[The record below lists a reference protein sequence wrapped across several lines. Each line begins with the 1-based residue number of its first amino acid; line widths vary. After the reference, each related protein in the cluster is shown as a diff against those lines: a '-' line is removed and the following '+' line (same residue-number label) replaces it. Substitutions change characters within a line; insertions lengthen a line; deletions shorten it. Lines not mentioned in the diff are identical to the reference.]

1 MAEVF
6 VSLQEAADLEDINY
20 DTMKK
25 RFQRKSEEFKTKKE
39 SRGAA
44 GGKDEVFVALSS
56 LSSKAR
62 KQYKE
67 RLKVEEEVQVSDE
80 VTWYVDCDI
89 NWYKEKH
96 KKEYYKAIELS
107 KKIAKYRETAVHGC
121 KGEELTD
128 IIRELGVGKRT
139 FQRYVQDYTTGVA
152 WASRLKKYTSKNY
165 DFFPILA
172 LCRKPRESNTFP
184 SLDFQTRTYIENIWF
199 NKAFAQNRGTVEM
212 LYSKLSEI
220 AEEKEFEIPSYMTV
234 WRYIQYLMEDKR
246 AKNAQ
251 FLAANGSREYKN
263 KVMVKGSRD
272 VKALQVLEVVQGD
285 EHTFDCWVEYTNTN
299 GKKVAIRP
307 KLVAWIDMRSR
318 VILGDIIC
326 KDANA
331 QILKQSVYKMI
342 YDDEFGGVC
351 KYLLIDNGKDY
362 TAKEMTG
369 RNRKDRYSPL
379 SFDSETRG
387 FYKSLG
393 IIDEHRSMPYEP
405 WTKAQIERF
414 FGSVEKDFTRWITSY
429 TGTLTGTKTAAKVK
443 KDIRKLQEQGK
454 LLTMEEFYEKWT
466 VWLKEQ
472 YHNAEHSALKKAKE
486 KWTTPAELFKNC
498 EKRYF
503 KPAPPKSYAAM
514 IMMKAE
520 RVHVYNIGIKRFGYE
535 YRADELVDYINDK
548 VDIRY
553 DSNDVTK
560 IYVYNRSG
568 KFICEAVS
576 QELLQI
582 APTVSQK
589 VLEEHIKAQKAQIKR
604 DRERLEQYQMPIEER
619 IANYENA
626 TAEAIGV
633 DNMMIEGK
641 GKESKVVSLPM
652 DKQYKEKIARDKEQ
666 KETTQ
671 SDYLQRQADKA
682 LIKLRELG

>member
-6 VSLQEAADLEDINY
+6 VSLQEAAELESMTY
-20 DTMKK
+20 KGFTS
-25 RFQRKSEEFKTKKE
+25 RLQRKPDEFITQTK
-39 SRGAA
+39 SGDR
-44 GGKDEVFVALSS
+44 GKDKVFVALSS

-80 VTWYVDCDI
+80 VPWYVDCDVE
-89 NWYKEKH
+89 WYIEKH
-96 KKEYYKAIELS
+96 KKEYYKAVELAS
-107 KKIAKYRETAVHGC
+107 KIKEYEDSVLHGYKAEAIAAISK
-121 KGEELTD
+121 
-128 IIRELGVGKRT
+128 ELGIGKRT
-139 FQRYVQDYTTGVA
+139 FQRYVQDYHNAGA
-152 WASRLKKYTSKNY
+152 WASQVEKYTGENY

-199 NKAFAQNRGTVEM
+199 NKAFAQNRGTIEM
-212 LYSKLSEI
+212 LYSKLGEI
-220 AEEKEFEIPSYMTV
+220 AEEKGFDIPSYMTV
-234 WRYIQYLMEDKR
+234 YRYIQYLMNEKR

-251 FLAANGSREYKN
+251 FLAANGLREYKN

-285 EHTFDCWVEYTNTN
+285 EHTFDCWVEYTNSN

-318 VILGDIIC
+318 VILGDVIC

-393 IIDEHRSMPYEP
+393 IIDEHRSMPYET
-405 WTKAQIERF
+405 WTKGNIERF

-429 TGTLTGTKTAAKVK
+429 TGTLTGSKTTSKVK
-443 KDIRKLQEQGK
+443 KDVRKLQEQGK

-486 KWTTPAELFKNC
+486 KWTTPAELFRNC
-498 EKRYF
+498 EEKYF
-503 KPAPPKSYAAM
+503 RAAPPKSYARM

-553 DSNDVTK
+553 DNNDVTK

-582 APTVSQK
+582 APIVSQK

-626 TAEAIGV
+626 TVEAIGV

-641 GKESKVVSLPM
+641 GKENKVVSLPI
-652 DKQYKEKIARDKEQ
+652 DKQYKEKITRDKEQ

-682 LIKLRELG
+682 LEKLRTLG